1 MANVIKLR
9 KGLDINLKGK
19 AAANVALDVAKVD
32 EFALVP
38 EAFVGVTPKVVVRE
52 GDHVNAGDALFVNKA
67 CPEVKFASPV
77 SGDVTAIVR
86 G

>member
-19 AAANVALDVAKVD
+19 AVAYVALDVAKVD

-38 EAFVGVTPKVVVRE
+38 ETFVGVTPKVVVRE
-52 GDHVNAGDALFVNKA
+52 G
-67 CPEVKFASPV
+67 
-77 SGDVTAIVR
+77 VTA
-86 G
+86 